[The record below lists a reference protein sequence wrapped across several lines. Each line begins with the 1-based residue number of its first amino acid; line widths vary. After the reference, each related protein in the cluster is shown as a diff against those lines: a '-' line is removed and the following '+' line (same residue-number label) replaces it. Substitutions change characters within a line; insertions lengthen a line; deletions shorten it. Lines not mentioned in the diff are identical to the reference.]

1 MWNGNVSLRELIPGP
16 GRPMGREPHRRPAV
30 PSRPRSLWLPDP
42 GERTGSNDRLVP
54 RFTTSGTLHVHLRLG
69 RRANLEINPLTV
81 EVSDISI
88 TGLLLRV
95 TGSLRL
101 REGAHLT
108 LGDAGSTAV
117 GRVVHARAT
126 PDGHH
131 QWLGVEI
138 VEQTPRFREELSAAV
153 GALRK
158 DRGQLL
164 EHWERSD

>member
-1 MWNGNVSLRELIPGP
+1 M
-16 GRPMGREPHRRPAV
+16 
-30 PSRPRSLWLPDP
+30 PSRPRSLWLSDP
-42 GERTGSNDRLVP
+42 GDRTGRNDRLVP
-54 RFTTSGTLHVHLRLG
+54 RFTTSGTLHVHIRLG
-69 RRANLEINPLTV
+69 RRDNLHTRPITA

-101 REGAHLT
+101 REGAHIT
-108 LGDAGSTAV
+108 LGDGDSV
-117 GRVVHARAT
+117 GIGRVVHVRTT
-126 PDGHH
+126 PDGRN

-138 VEQTPRFREELSAAV
+138 VEQTVRFREELMAAV

-164 EHWERSD
+164 AHWERGD